1 MLRLRGARCW
11 NRILSTHLI
20 QRFFTYG
27 VNSISAVEFSWDASR
42 SIRCTFELLVSISR
56 NHCLSSKSIE
66 GLTSGILQ
74 RVSLYLQRK
83 PQALCS
89 NGFGKIIVPGKDGL
103 RGVQASYLGQ
113 GCQRLIYRHRN
124 FTYCILIRNIN
135 MYHKHMLAMRRMIAY
150 NSYKLCNK
158 KQ

>member
-20 QRFFTYG
+20 QRYIRKRSSWFFTYG

-89 NGFGKIIVPGKDGL
+89 NGFGKIIVPGKDYKFSSHYMLLHAWSRKRYVTSGRYHSL
-103 RGVQASYLGQ
+103 H
-113 GCQRLIYRHRN
+113 C
-124 FTYCILIRNIN
+124 FTIHCAFSLV
-135 MYHKHMLAMRRMIAY
+135 
-150 NSYKLCNK
+150 
-158 KQ
+158 

>member
-20 QRFFTYG
+20 QRYIRKRSSWFFTYG

-56 NHCLSSKSIE
+56 NHCLSSKSIG

-89 NGFGKIIVPGKDGL
+89 NGFGKIIVPGKDRKNTFTLVSLIGPASSPAN
-103 RGVQASYLGQ
+103 RVQSLNNHIDSIGSWKF
-113 GCQRLIYRHRN
+113 RD
-124 FTYCILIRNIN
+124 
-135 MYHKHMLAMRRMIAY
+135 
-150 NSYKLCNK
+150 
-158 KQ
+158 